1 MEDCNELIADI
12 ENAFEAGNI
21 DVSVA
26 KNQIHVLFYVYSRL
40 LLNLILFSESC
51 ILLDKHTEED
61 RRMLSDLLQ
70 SWNALDLSE
79 LFNSE
84 NIRYS
89 ELVNFNLK
97 DYTNLGISSL
107 RAQQFLDSPFLKKIK
122 EKNEERIRLRAKLKL
137 VECEQLFNAL
147 VAANFPAEKVL
158 LLDNETLKNI
168 GLSFQ
173 ERKKVLK
180 KLQDYK
186 TGMLLY
192 GAIISYWGY
201 KTIVNTF

>member
-1 MEDCNELIADI
+1 MSE
-12 ENAFEAGNI
+12 
-21 DVSVA
+21 
-26 KNQIHVLFYVYSRL
+26 FYVYSRL

-79 LFNSE
+79 LLISE
-84 NIRYS
+84 NIKYS

-97 DYTNLGISSL
+97 DYTILGISSL
-107 RAQQFLDSPFLKKIK
+107 RAQQFLDSPSLKKIK
-122 EKNEERIRLRAKLKL
+122 EKNEKRIRLRTKLKL
-137 VECEQLFNAL
+137 VECEELFNPL
-147 VAANFPAEKVL
+147 VAANFPSEKVL

-173 ERKKVLK
+173 ERKEVLK
-180 KLQDYK
+180 KLEDYK
-186 TGMLLY
+186 TGQLLY
-192 GAIISYWGY
+192 SAIIS
-201 KTIVNTF
+201 

>member
-1 MEDCNELIADI
+1 MSE
-12 ENAFEAGNI
+12 F
-21 DVSVA
+21 
-26 KNQIHVLFYVYSRL
+26 YSRL

-122 EKNEERIRLRAKLKL
+122 EKNEERIRLRTKLKL
-137 VECEQLFNAL
+137 VECEELFNPL
-147 VAANFPAEKVL
+147 VAANFPSEKVL

-173 ERKKVLK
+173 ERKEVLK
-180 KLQDYK
+180 KLEDYK
-186 TGMLLY
+186 TGQLLY
-192 GAIISYWGY
+192 SAIISYFH
-201 KTIVNTF
+201 ILL

>member
-1 MEDCNELIADI
+1 MSE
-12 ENAFEAGNI
+12 F
-21 DVSVA
+21 
-26 KNQIHVLFYVYSRL
+26 YSRL

-51 ILLDKHTEED
+51 YLLDKHTEED

-107 RAQQFLDSPFLKKIK
+107 RAQQFLDSPSLKKIK
-122 EKNEERIRLRAKLKL
+122 EKNEERIRLRTKLKL
-137 VECEQLFNAL
+137 VDCEELLNAL
-147 VAANFPAEKVL
+147 GAANFPAEKVL

-201 KTIVNTF
+201 NTF